1 MSDDRDQFSF
11 LGACLPESFRLRTLT
26 VPPGE
31 SIDYRPVDWVDTLV
45 VVEVG
50 ELEVECRS
58 GTCTSFQEG
67 AILSFTQLEPCL
79 LRNNGKGALVLSA
92 ISRLI
97 TP

>member
-1 MSDDRDQFSF
+1 VSDGRDQFSF

-26 VPPGE
+26 VPPGT
-31 SIDYRPVDWVDTLV
+31 SIDYRPVDWLDTLV

-67 AILSFTQLEPCL
+67 AVLSFAQLEPRH
-79 LRNNGKGALVLSA
+79 LRNGGSGPLVLSA
-92 ISRLI
+92 ISRII